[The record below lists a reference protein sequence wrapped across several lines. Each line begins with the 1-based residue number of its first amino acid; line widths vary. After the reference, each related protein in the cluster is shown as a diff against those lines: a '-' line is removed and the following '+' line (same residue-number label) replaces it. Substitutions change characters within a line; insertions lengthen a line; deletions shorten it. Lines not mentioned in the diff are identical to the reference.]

1 MSRMLGRPRKATYF
15 SVLIGVVIAFLVLL
29 FAWASDIPERLELA
43 VNDFYF
49 QFRVSSR
56 SQEIEEGVILAEND
70 PFVSDD
76 ILIIGIDFNT
86 LNQIGRW
93 PFSRSRHADLLN
105 SFSRISDQQ
114 QRESMVLLDLFFV
127 ERSDAAHNDALLVDS
142 IAENGRV
149 MIETVL
155 ETGAPPSQSYDE
167 LFSRHEVLF
176 DNVGHIDSVGGN
188 WQQVPAWHGLQ
199 PPLRPYGREAAGYG
213 HANIAPDIDDI
224 FRRHMLVAKSSRRI
238 AEYRYTMDSLEA
250 GVQQSVDESRYERL
264 AWRDRDGREHSI
276 PATMTERQL
285 QDLKRT
291 MEAESVFSTTEN
303 EAGEEVREYP
313 VRHYQDAFIPSV
325 TLSMAAAHMNVDL
338 SDIEVVFGEYIRLP
352 DPRQRNP
359 ETGEWEPL
367 RTGEAGREEQHDEIR
382 IPIND
387 VGEMMVNFRGPRS
400 SASRGEY
407 QTFPVRSYASY
418 VRNPP
423 GPDPDTWRPSMA
435 LQDAIVMVGAFAPGM
450 AADELTTPYGL
461 MYGIEVLANSLN
473 TILTNR
479 FIVDAPSW
487 LNLLVLFVA
496 ALLVSVISSRLS
508 TLWAGILTVVLVGG
522 YFVTTILLFDTR
534 GLIVN
539 FVLPAAAMAL
549 TFISVIMY
557 RVLTEERDKRRIKS
571 MFGKY
576 VSPDVVSEILENPP
590 ELGGVDK
597 ELTVMFSDIRGF
609 TSLSE
614 QMTPQ
619 ELVNHLN
626 VYLSAMSDI
635 ILEFRGTLDKYVGDE
650 IMCFW
655 GAPLPQEA
663 HALLA
668 CKAALRQLKVLEEL
682 NAGWPEERRIEIGI
696 GVNSGVMTVGNMG
709 SSGRL
714 NYTLMGD
721 NVNLGA
727 RLEGT
732 NKVYH
737 TNCII
742 SEYTYARVQDEVFA
756 RELDTIRVKGKNK
769 PVRIY
774 ELLEVYGYDPSPAT
788 DAQTGSVNQA
798 TSANT
803 GVVQSGR

>member
-1 MSRMLGRPRKATYF
+1 MASMLERLREARYF
-15 SVLIGVVIAFLVLL
+15 SLLIGILVASLIL
-29 FAWASDIPERLELA
+29 VFAWASDIPERLELA
-43 VNDFYF
+43 VTDFYF
-49 QFRVSSR
+49 QFRVTSQ
-56 SQEIEEGVILAEND
+56 SQEIEEGITLAEED
-70 PFVSDD
+70 PFVSDE
-76 ILIIGIDFNT
+76 ILIVGIDFNA
-86 LNQIGRW
+86 LNRIGRW
-93 PFSRSRHADLLN
+93 PFPRSKHAELLN

-127 ERSDAAHNDALLVDS
+127 EPSDAAHNDALLVDS
-142 IAENGRV
+142 IAENDRV
-149 MIETVL
+149 MVETVL
-155 ETGAPPSQSYDE
+155 ETGMPPSQSYEE
-167 LFSRHEVLF
+167 LFSRHDVLF
-176 DNVGHIDSVGGN
+176 ENVGRINSVEGN
-188 WQQVPAWHGLQ
+188 WQQIPAWHGLQ
-199 PPLRPYGREAAGYG
+199 PPLSPYGREAAGYG
-213 HANIAPDIDDI
+213 HANMAPDIDET
-224 FRRHMLVAKSSRRI
+224 FRRHILVAKSARLI
-238 AEYRYTMDSLEA
+238 AQYDVNDLDA
-250 GVQQSVDESRYERL
+250 GVELVDESQYERL
-264 AWRDRDGREHSI
+264 AWQDREGREHYVPS
-276 PATMTERQL
+276 TLTDEQL
-285 QDLKRT
+285 ADLKST
-291 MEAESVFSTTEN
+291 MQTNSVYRSSEN
-303 EAGEEVREYP
+303 EAGEEERRYP
-313 VRHYQDAFIPSV
+313 VRHYQDSFIPSI

-338 SDIEVVFGEYIRLP
+338 ADIEVVLGEYIRLP
-352 DPRQRNP
+352 EPQQRNP
-359 ETGEWEPL
+359 ESGDWEPL
-367 RTGEAGREEQHDEIR
+367 KTGEPGNEQQQDEVR
-382 IPIND
+382 IPINH
-387 VGEMMVNFRGPRS
+387 VGEMTVNYRGPRS
-400 SASRGEY
+400 SPSRGGY
-407 QTFPVRSYASY
+407 QTFPVRSYAGY
-418 VRNPP
+418 VQNSP

-435 LQDAIVMVGAFAPGM
+435 VQNQILMVGAFAPGM

-473 TILTNR
+473 TILTKQ
-479 FIVDAPSW
+479 FIVDAPDW
-487 LNLLVLFVA
+487 LNILVLFLA
-496 ALLVSVISSRLS
+496 AVLVSVTSSRLS
-508 TLWAGILTVVLVGG
+508 TLWAGILTVLLVAG
-522 YFVTTILLFDTR
+522 YFVTTTLLFDVQ
-534 GLIVN
+534 GLILG
-539 FVLPAAAMAL
+539 FVQPAAAMIL
-549 TFISVIMY
+549 TFVSVIMY

-626 VYLSAMSDI
+626 VYLSAMSDV

-655 GAPLPQEA
+655 GAPLPQEE

-668 CKAALRQLKVLEEL
+668 CKAALRQLQVLEEL
-682 NAGWPEERRIEIGI
+682 NAGWPPERQIEIGI

-742 SEYTYARVQDEVFA
+742 SEYTHAMVRDQVFA

-774 ELLEVYGYDPSPAT
+774 ELLEVYGYEPA
-788 DAQTGSVNQA
+788 S
-798 TSANT
+798 T
-803 GVVQSGR
+803 GVAAKQSSGAVTAGSGSSVVK